1 MRNKTP
7 RQLGRARGVCCNQ
20 VRVLG
25 FRLPSLSFAWTG
37 DVGAG
42 KLEIVASS
50 GFEGGRIILQ

>member
-1 MRNKTP
+1 MRSKKP
-7 RQLGRARGVCCNQ
+7 RQLGRAGGVCCNQ

-25 FRLPSLSFAWTG
+25 FRLPSLSFTWAG

-42 KLEIVASS
+42 KLEIVVSS